1 MVSSCKEDLEMALE
15 KAKGKL
21 SKAGQKNAIS
31 LSAEL
36 GKAFDQLTA
45 CLHMK
50 DPQVENLKGVLRQVA
65 EVMKEARDETKELN
79 HLGNKTGSVASKK
92 TNK

>member
-1 MVSSCKEDLEMALE
+1 MVSSCKEDLELALE

-21 SKAGQKNAIS
+21 TKADQGNAIS
-31 LSAEL
+31 LVSEL
-36 GKAFDQLTA
+36 GKAFDKLKT

-50 DPQVENLKGVLRQVA
+50 DPQVGKLKGILKKVA
-65 EVMKEARDETKELN
+65 EVTKQARDETKELK